1 MTPNISC
8 FGSATVVVV
17 LLVVFFRR
25 GDVSRVSL
33 VVVVIGGGGCRVHLG
48 IWVLVGRVTCCGC
61 VSLGLLL
68 GGDGRFWPAV
78 LVHGFSVGWVSF
90 YHCVSLRCRLLL
102 RRASSFCCGS
112 GGPLQRWLLLLWGSC
127 AEFWQVHLKM
137 PRQCLKTTTLR
148 RKYRGFRFT

>member
-68 GGDGRFWPAV
+68 GGDGR
-78 LVHGFSVGWVSF
+78 
-90 YHCVSLRCRLLL
+90 LLL

-112 GGPLQRWLLLLWGSC
+112 GGPLQRLLLLWGSC